1 MKIIPELEKVIQIVL
16 NKMEIG
22 GGVNVS
28 FEHPADSQH
37 GDWSTN
43 IALTL
48 FKQQNKFSSPRALAD
63 SMSEEI
69 KKSLPNF
76 VSKVEVAGPGF
87 INFYLSE
94 HYLMS
99 EMVVLLE
106 NRAQLKD
113 QQNTGKKAIV
123 EFSSP
128 NIAKPFTIG
137 HLRSSIIGWSLANL
151 LEETG
156 YEVFRDNHL
165 GDWGT
170 QFGKQIYALK
180 HLGGGSLEKNIE
192 KLSKSDNPV
201 KDLVALYVEFH
212 KVAEEKPEM
221 EDEARAIFKKLED
234 GDDEMRQLWQKCI
247 DWSFVEFNR
256 IYDLLN
262 ISFTE
267 NNGRGYG
274 ESYFEDKMDVV
285 VSELESKAK
294 NTKGIS
300 YVTGNNGAKLVNFSE
315 ESKLPPLMILK
326 SDGATLYATRDLA
339 TDKWRLSKYGS
350 DILIINEVGAEQSLY
365 FQQIYAL
372 EKALGWVKD
381 GQRVHVGHG
390 MYRFKE
396 GKMSTRKGNVIWLE
410 DVLNEAKSKAAGLAS
425 DKKVLSEEEIE
436 KVAFG
441 ALKWSDLKRSARLDV
456 AFDWDE
462 IMTMQ
467 GNSGPY
473 LQYTY
478 VRCQSILNKAQNL
491 DTTKYSDLLVNLKS
505 YSRNTQRENLTPA
518 EIDLLRNLSTYFEVV
533 EKSAREYAPHHLAT
547 YLFGLAQTFNQFYG
561 NTQVIGGAEEVE
573 KFRLALVATTSLV
586 LKRGLHLLGIEV
598 VEKM

>member
-1 MKIIPELEKVIQIVL
+1 MKIISELEKLIQSALKTMQLGEEMSIQ
-16 NKMEIG
+16 
-22 GGVNVS
+22 
-28 FEHPADSQH
+28 FEHPADMKH

-43 IALTL
+43 IALVL
-48 FKQQNKFSSPRALAD
+48 FKQQNQYSSPRALAE
-63 SMSEEI
+63 SIANEV

-76 VSKVEVAGPGF
+76 VDRLEVAGPGF
-87 INFYLSE
+87 INFHLSE

-99 EMVVLLE
+99 EMVFLLE
-106 NRAQLKD
+106 NKAQLKD
-113 QQNTGKKAIV
+113 KKNLGKKAIV

-180 HLGGGSLEKNIE
+180 NLGEGSLEKNIE
-192 KLSKSDNPV
+192 KLSHSENPV
-201 KDLVALYVEFH
+201 KDLVALYVDFH
-212 KVAEEKPEM
+212 KQAELKPEM
-221 EDEARAIFKKLED
+221 EDEARAIFKQLED
-234 GDDEMRQLWQKCI
+234 GDKEMRDLWQMCI

-256 IYDLLN
+256 IYDLLGIN
-262 ISFTE
+262 FTE
-267 NNGRGYG
+267 NGGRGYG
-274 ESYFEDKMDVV
+274 ESYFEDKMGVV
-285 VSELESKAK
+285 TDELESCADKVA
-294 NTKGIS
+294 GIT
-300 YVTGNNGAKLVNFSE
+300 YETGDNGAKLVMFSE

-339 TDKWRLSKYGS
+339 TDKWRLQKYGS
-350 DILIINEVGAEQSLY
+350 DTLIINEVGAEQGLY
-365 FQQIYAL
+365 FQQLFAL

-396 GKMSTRKGNVIWLE
+396 GKMSSRKGNVIWLD
-410 DVLNEAKSKAAGLAS
+410 DVLEEAKTKARGLAS
-425 DKKVLSEEEIE
+425 DKQVMSEAEIE

-478 VRCQSILNKAQNL
+478 VRSQSILNKAQNL
-491 DTTKYSDLLVNLKS
+491 DITKYSDLLVNLKS
-505 YSRNTQRENLTPA
+505 YSKNESGLTLNSS
-518 EIDLLRNLSTYFEVV
+518 ELDLLRNLSIYFEVV
-533 EKSAREYAPHHLAT
+533 EKAAKEYEPHHLAT
-547 YLFGLAQTFNQFYG
+547 YLFNLAQTFNQFYSA
-561 NTQVIGGAEEVE
+561 NQVLGGEEQTE
-573 KFRLALVATTSLV
+573 KFRLALVAATGMV
-586 LKRGLHLLGIEV
+586 IKRGLYLLGIEV

>member
-1 MKIIPELEKVIQIVL
+1 MKIIHELEKVVQGVL
-16 NKMEIG
+16 DNLEIG
-22 GGVNVS
+22 EKVAIL
-28 FEHPADSQH
+28 FEHPADTSH
-37 GDWSTN
+37 GDWSSN
-43 IALTL
+43 IALVL
-48 FKQQNKFSSPRALAD
+48 FKQQKKFSSPRALAEAIA
-63 SMSEEI
+63 EEV
-69 KKSLPNF
+69 KKSHPDF
-76 VSKVEVAGPGF
+76 ISKIEVAGPGF

-99 EMVVLLE
+99 EMAVLLE
-106 NRAQLKD
+106 NRGQLKD
-113 QQNTGKKAIV
+113 KKNLGKKAIV

-151 LEETG
+151 LAETG

-180 HLGGGSLEKNIE
+180 NLGEGSLEKNIE
-192 KLSKSDNPV
+192 KLSHSENPV

-212 KVAEEKPEM
+212 KEAESKPEM

-234 GDDEMRQLWQKCI
+234 GDAEMRQLWQMCI

-256 IYDLLN
+256 IYDLLR
-262 ISFTE
+262 IKFTE
-267 NNGRGYG
+267 NEGRGYG

-285 VSELESKAK
+285 VSELESRAQ
-294 NTKGIS
+294 NDGDIS
-300 YVTGNNGAKLVNFSE
+300 YETGDNGAKLVKFSD

-339 TDKWRLSKYGS
+339 TDKWRLAKYGA

-365 FQQIYAL
+365 FQQIFAL
-372 EKALGWVKD
+372 EKALGWVKE

-390 MYRFKE
+390 MYRFKD

-410 DVLNEAKSKAAGLAS
+410 DVLSEAKSKAAGLAS
-425 DKKVLSEEEIE
+425 DKQVLGEAEIE

-491 DTTKYSDLLVNLKS
+491 DITKYSDLLVNLKS
-505 YSRNTQRENLTPA
+505 YSKNEQRAELTLP
-518 EIDLLRNLSTYFEVV
+518 ELDLLRNLSIYFEVV
-533 EKSAREYAPHHLAT
+533 EKSAKEYAPHHLAT
-547 YLFGLAQTFNQFYG
+547 YLFNLAQTFNQFYG
-561 NTQVIGGAEEVE
+561 NTQVLGGVEETE

-586 LKRGLHLLGIEV
+586 LKRGLYLLGIET